1 MPTRRP
7 STLAAFLLALFALAA
22 VQLTAAAPL
31 EAQIFKV
38 PRRVAEPAFWVA
50 GSVGYFQLQ
59 GIAYSRSNSAWNF
72 SGTVQYS
79 ASLDYSMGRG
89 ASVGVTGAYARM
101 PLLYE
106 SLDGSP
112 ISGVAQSAQDATRAD
127 AHADVT
133 SLMATFHLG
142 GGEGFHPVF
151 DAALGATRFS
161 GFRTDRGTQALR
173 PPSDLDPAFTI
184 ASGVGYATSART
196 EFTLVQEYGN
206 VFHQRGTLPNNV
218 RTNAQQ
224 LTTRLGVRLGL
235 GSRRSR

>member
-7 STLAAFLLALFALAA
+7 STTLAAFLLAPLALG
-22 VQLTAAAPL
+22 AAAPL
-31 EAQIFKV
+31 QAQVFKV
-38 PRRVAEPAFWVA
+38 PRRAAEPAFWVA
-50 GSVGYFQLQ
+50 ANVGYFQLQ
-59 GIAYSRSNSAWNF
+59 NLADSQTNSVWNF
-72 SGTVQYS
+72 SGTLLYS

-112 ISGVAQSAQDATRAD
+112 IPGVTQSAQPATRAD

-133 SLMATFHLG
+133 SLMATVHLG
-142 GGEGFHPVF
+142 GGQGFHAVF

-161 GFRTDRGTQALR
+161 RFRTDRGSQALR
-173 PPSDLDPAFTI
+173 PSSDLDPAFTI
-184 ASGVGYATSART
+184 ASGVGYSTGPRT

-206 VFHQRGTLPNNV
+206 VFHQRGTLSNNV
-218 RTNAQQ
+218 RTSAQQ
-224 LTTRLGVRLGL
+224 LTTRLGVRMGL
-235 GSRRSR
+235 GARRLR

>member
-1 MPTRRP
+1 MPTRRRSLP
-7 STLAAFLLALFALAA
+7 LVAILLAPLAFA
-22 VQLTAAAPL
+22 AAAPL

-38 PRRVAEPAFWVA
+38 PKRVAEPAFWVGA
-50 GSVGYFQLQ
+50 SVGYLQLQ
-59 GIAYSRSNSAWNF
+59 GLADSQSNSIWNF
-72 SGTVQYS
+72 SGALQYI
-79 ASLDYSMGRG
+79 ASLEYSIGRG
-89 ASVGVTGAYARM
+89 ASVGVTGAYSRM
-101 PLLYE
+101 PLVYE

-112 ISGVAQSAQDATRAD
+112 IFSVTQSETLVTRAD

-133 SLMATFHLG
+133 SLMATVHFG
-142 GGEGFHPVF
+142 GGEGFHAVF

-161 GFRTDRGTQALR
+161 AFRSDRGSVTLR
-173 PPSDLDPAFTI
+173 PASDLDPAFTI
-184 ASGVGYATSART
+184 ASGVGYSTSPRT

-235 GSRRSR
+235 GARRAR